1 MAISRTIYTQGVVT
15 VSGVDLF
22 AQSVNFSHNL
32 PKESVTAL
40 GRTSFQR
47 VESGP
52 ETATVEVTFY
62 PTGGEGGVLGRL
74 IAGSIAAVPS
84 YVSVSTNMGSLSNA
98 LLSSIRGDAAIGS
111 IPSVTAT
118 FIGTAAAAAANATPS
133 SAAITTIKTTENVT
147 VNGSGCAQRASFSWD
162 IPIEPIQCLG
172 NDIATGSEF
181 FGNPPGSASIN
192 VEGTTVPE
200 TVTQVDIGNF
210 TFNLGTGAALS
221 SRSNNLAVGQLH
233 GTFSSV
239 TEGLGVNCTILDS

>member
-15 VSGVDLF
+15 VSGIDLF

-62 PTGGEGGVLGRL
+62 PTGGEGGLLGRL

-84 YVSVSTNMGSLSNA
+84 YIPVSTNIGSLSNA

-111 IPSVTAT
+111 IPTVTAT

-192 VEGTTVPE
+192 CEGTTVPE

-233 GTFSSV
+233 GTYSSV
-239 TEGLGVNCTILDS
+239 TDGLGVNCTIADS

>member
-1 MAISRTIYTQGVVT
+1 MPITRTIYTQGVVT

-22 AQSVNFSHNL
+22 AQSVSFSHNL

-84 YVSVSTNMGSLSNA
+84 YVDVSTNMGSLSNA

-118 FIGTAAAAAANATPS
+118 FIGTAATAAANATPS
-133 SAAITTIKTTENVT
+133 SAAITTIRTTENVS

-239 TEGLGVNCTILDS
+239 TDGLGVNCTISDS